1 TARSAGRSPS
11 RSASSPTCSVRFS
24 RCATT
29 RTARWQR
36 SRCSSA
42 LTSVRSRPIFSG
54 RADGSGNHWR
64 LSMGRISRSD
74 HPSDADLLEEFLA
87 RETHPH
93 LAHCVRCA
101 ERAETIARE
110 IDPAR
115 EEPEELLDDLFYRR
129 QAARIRARIA
139 EGERR
144 RSSPRPAVPRSAV
157 PKLAW
162 AGAAAAAV
170 VALVVAATGTPA
182 FGGSG
187 FPDGGM
193 HHGKFWKKSKVRHE
207 LQLTDDE
214 VRTLEHIFARNQQ
227 TLTDLEAD
235 VERKKDDL
243 DTLFT
248 LLIADE

>member
-1 TARSAGRSPS
+1 
-11 RSASSPTCSVRFS
+11 
-24 RCATT
+24 
-29 RTARWQR
+29 
-36 SRCSSA
+36 
-42 LTSVRSRPIFSG
+42 
-54 RADGSGNHWR
+54 
-64 LSMGRISRSD
+64 MGRVSRSD
-74 HPSDADLLEEFLA
+74 HPSDADLLEELLA

-110 IDPAR
+110 IDPTR

-170 VALVVAATGTPA
+170 VALAVGLKGPRPVGQGGGPA
-182 FGGSG
+182 F
-187 FPDGGM
+187 
-193 HHGKFWKKSKVRHE
+193 
-207 LQLTDDE
+207 
-214 VRTLEHIFARNQQ
+214 
-227 TLTDLEAD
+227 TLTGDARGSASTQDLAD
-235 VERKKDDL
+235 DRLLRKIDHVL
-243 DTLFT
+243 DQDPYDFDAFAARRRVSTSR
-248 LLIADE
+248 AHRSS